1 MSARDTLFAKLD
13 CIENTYSKDSPDKI
27 STDNLPHTDIP
38 PEEITSRFVTSLQEA
53 GGEAYLLEDAA
64 SVSTWLAGYCL
75 KHNCKEAVLSAD
87 EGILRLGIQDHFL
100 QALPS
105 VQMLPC
111 PGPSASEPAKSEFLA
126 RSEAAQIGIGSAA
139 YGIAESGAIVMIC
152 SACESRS
159 LSLLPLTHIAVLN
172 EEDIVPDLR
181 SVSGAM
187 SESLLHNRT
196 SAWTL
201 IAGPSKTADIEKVL
215 ITGVHGPKNFIVLII
230 KQNSKGIQ

>member
-1 MSARDTLFAKLD
+1 MTAREALFSKLD
-13 CIENTYSKDSPDKI
+13 CIEKTYIKDSPDKI
-27 STDNLPHTDIP
+27 STDNLPHSDIS
-38 PEEITSRFVTSLQEA
+38 PEEITNRFLTSLQES
-53 GGEAYLLEDAA
+53 GGEGYVLEDAA
-64 SVSTWLAGYCL
+64 SVSMWLAAYSQ
-75 KHNCKEAVLSAD
+75 KHNCTEAVLSAD
-87 EGILRLGIQDHFL
+87 EGIQRLGILDHFL
-100 QALPS
+100 QVLPS

-111 PGPSASEPAKSEFLA
+111 PEPSASEEAKYEFLA

-172 EEDIVPDLR
+172 EEDIVPDLQ
-181 SVSGAM
+181 SIAGAM

-230 KQNSKGIQ
+230 KQNSKGMQ